1 MVDFNKEIKLSDLF
15 RRSPKEQGED
25 TPATEGETAAEP
37 KAERTSLFKREISF
51 GRKKSADGEPENER
65 KPKRGRR
72 ERKPKEPKE
81 PKAPKE
87 KRARGKAKPG
97 ATLPQVPL
105 MRAFDLMPSGAD
117 QEATGRRPSTP
128 QLVLAVV
135 GLVLLAGL
143 ASYFLIS
150 NARVADKQQ
159 QVDELRGQLAGLE
172 QPQEKPVPQAT
183 DQALV
188 QERDGRTSALGVAL
202 GRRVAWDRLMRDVSL
217 VLPADVWLTSLA
229 ATSATP
235 TDATSAG
242 GPPPD
247 PTAAPSASSV
257 QIAGYSKKQ
266 ASVAQLLS
274 RLAVLP
280 EIASVKLVN
289 ATSTEVG
296 DETVVQFTIT
306 ATLKATTPGPTT

>member
-1 MVDFNKEIKLSDLF
+1 MVDFNQEIKLSDLF
-15 RRSPKEQGED
+15 RRSPKEQGDE

-37 KAERTSLFKREISF
+37 KAERTSFFKREISF
-51 GRKKSADGEPENER
+51 GRKKSDGGESENER

-72 ERKPKEPKE
+72 ERKPKEPK
-81 PKAPKE
+81 APKE
-87 KRARGKAKPG
+87 KRVRGKAKPG
-97 ATLPQVPL
+97 AALPQVPL
-105 MRAFDLMPSGAD
+105 MRAFDLTPSGDA

-159 QVDELRGQLAGLE
+159 QVDALRGQLASLE

-183 DQALV
+183 DQTLV
-188 QERDGRTSALGVAL
+188 QERDNRTSALGVAL

-217 VLPADVWLTSLA
+217 VLPADVWLDSLTA
-229 ATSATP
+229 SSATP
-235 TDATSAG
+235 TDAVSAG
-242 GPPPD
+242 APPPD
-247 PTAAPSASSV
+247 PTAAPSASSFQV
-257 QIAGYSKKQ
+257 AGYAKKQ
-266 ASVAQLLS
+266 ASIAQLLS

-296 DETVVQFTIT
+296 NETVVQFTIT
-306 ATLKATTPGPTT
+306 ATLKATTPGQTT

>member
-15 RRSPKEQGED
+15 RRSPKEEGD
-25 TPATEGETAAEP
+25 DAGATEGETPAEP

-51 GRKKSADGEPENER
+51 GRKKSDDADPESER

-72 ERKPKEPKE
+72 ERKPKEPK
-81 PKAPKE
+81 APKE
-87 KRARGKAKPG
+87 KKARGKATPG
-97 ATLPQVPL
+97 AALPQVPL
-105 MRAFDLMPSGAD
+105 MRAFDLTPVGD
-117 QEATGRRPSTP
+117 TQEATGRRPSTP

-159 QVDELRGQLAGLE
+159 QVDELRGQLAALE

-183 DQALV
+183 DQTLV
-188 QERDGRTSALGVAL
+188 QERDNRTSALGVAL

-217 VLPADVWLTSLA
+217 VLPEDVWLTSLTA
-229 ATSATP
+229 SSATP
-235 TDATSAG
+235 TDATTAG

-247 PTAAPSASSV
+247 PTAAPSASTV
-257 QIAGYSKKQ
+257 QIAGFAKKQ

-296 DETVVQFTIT
+296 DETVFQFTIT

>member
-15 RRSPKEQGED
+15 RRSPKEQGEEV
-25 TPATEGETAAEP
+25 PATEGETVAEP

-51 GRKKSADGEPENER
+51 GRKKSDDGEPESER

-72 ERKPKEPKE
+72 ERKPKEPK
-81 PKAPKE
+81 APKE
-87 KRARGKAKPG
+87 KRVRGKAKPG
-97 ATLPQVPL
+97 AELPQVPL
-105 MRAFDLMPSGAD
+105 MRAFDLTPSGDAA
-117 QEATGRRPSTP
+117 QEAAGRRPSTP
-128 QLVLAVV
+128 QLILAVV

-143 ASYFLIS
+143 ASYFLIT

-159 QVDELRGQLAGLE
+159 QVDELRGQLAALE
-172 QPQEKPVPQAT
+172 QPQEKPVPEAT

-217 VLPADVWLTSLA
+217 VLPADVWLTSLT

-247 PTAAPSASSV
+247 PTAAPSASSF
-257 QIAGYSKKQ
+257 QLAGFAKKQ
-266 ASVAQLLS
+266 PSVAQLLS

-280 EIASVKLVN
+280 EISSVKLVN

>member
-1 MVDFNKEIKLSDLF
+1 MDLNKEIKLSDLF
-15 RRSPKEQGED
+15 RRSPKEQSEAAASND
-25 TPATEGETAAEP
+25 GETAVEP
-37 KAERTSLFKREISF
+37 MAERTSFLKREISF
-51 GRKKSADGEPENER
+51 GRKKSNDGEPESER

-72 ERKPKEPKE
+72 ERKPKE

-97 ATLPQVPL
+97 TTLPQVPL
-105 MRAFDLMPSGAD
+105 MRAFDLTPVGDA
-117 QEATGRRPSTP
+117 QEAAGRRPSTP

-143 ASYFLIS
+143 ASYFLIT

-159 QVDELRGQLAGLE
+159 QVDELRGQLAALE

-183 DQALV
+183 DQTLV
-188 QERDGRTSALGVAL
+188 QERDNRTSALGVAL

-217 VLPADVWLTSLA
+217 VLPADVWLTSLTA
-229 ATSATP
+229 SSATP
-235 TDATSAG
+235 TDAVSAG

-247 PTAAPSASSV
+247 PTAAPSASSF
-257 QIAGYSKKQ
+257 QLAGFSKKQ
-266 ASVAQLLS
+266 ASVAELLS

-296 DETVVQFTIT
+296 DETVYQFTIT